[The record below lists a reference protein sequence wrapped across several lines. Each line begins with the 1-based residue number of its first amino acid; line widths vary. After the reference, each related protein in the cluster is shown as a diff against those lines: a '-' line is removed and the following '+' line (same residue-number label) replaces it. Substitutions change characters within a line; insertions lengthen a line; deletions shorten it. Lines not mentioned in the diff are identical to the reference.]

1 MILCTYIYREDY
13 FMELMDLMRTNRTY
27 RRFEQTPVS
36 DGIIGE
42 ILEAARNASSAAN
55 RQPLSYVVVKSAKK
69 VAEVFALTKWAGYLA
84 PEQGQPKKGE
94 EPVLFIGVVENMDI
108 NKNCDTDAGLAIAN
122 MRLAAWAHGV
132 GSCIIGACDK
142 VKLSEMFGLT
152 ENQVLHTVVAFGY
165 PSHTSR
171 IEDMKDGNVKYYLD
185 ENRDYVVP
193 KRRLCEVVKEI

>member
-1 MILCTYIYREDY
+1 
-13 FMELMDLMRTNRTY
+13 MEIMDLMRTNRTY
-27 RRFEQTPVS
+27 RRFKQTPVS

-42 ILEAARNASSAAN
+42 IMEAARDAASAAN
-55 RQPLSYVVVKSAKK
+55 KQPLSYVVVKSPDK
-69 VAEVFALTKWAGYLA
+69 VAEVFAFTKWAGYLP

-94 EPVLFIGVVENMDI
+94 EPVLFIGVVENTDI

-122 MRLAAWAHGV
+122 MRLAAWVHGV

-142 VKLSEMFGLT
+142 AKLSEIFGLT

-165 PSHTSR
+165 PSHTSC
-171 IEDMKDGNVKYYLD
+171 IEDIKDGDVKYYLD

-193 KRRLCEVVKEI
+193 KRKICDVVKQI